1 VADGDGTVWLVDV
14 VAGKTIRTVSEGRAG
29 TPVLALRP
37 DGQRLAIG
45 DASGAVVIVTPGS
58 WQEAQRLEVGGAVTA
73 LVWRGDGQR
82 LAASVEGATNGG
94 ARVVVFGPPVPPT
107 QPQPG
112 QELVEHD
119 ALTVG
124 ADVIRLAF
132 DRDGRDVWACHAD
145 GMLARWTAASPAA
158 LFKLDHGGP
167 VLTVAVS
174 RDGETIVSGGS
185 DLSVRVWDGRTGQQ
199 RAQMTG
205 HTAAVHALAFTPD
218 DAFVVSAG
226 ADRTIRL
233 WDVGG
238 GRQLK
243 QVATTEATQY
253 AVAVQPDGRRV
264 AAGGADRLVRLFDL
278 ATGAVERTLEGHG
291 DFIHGVAFSPTGTS
305 LLSYGY
311 AGSLRIWN
319 PADGVARFETSVGRI
334 GNSASFAP
342 DGDRVVV
349 ANGDATASIVGLP
362 DGVR

>member
-1 VADGDGTVWLVDV
+1 
-14 VAGKTIRTVSEGRAG
+14 
-29 TPVLALRP
+29 
-37 DGQRLAIG
+37 
-45 DASGAVVIVTPGS
+45 
-58 WQEAQRLEVGGAVTA
+58 
-73 LVWRGDGQR
+73 
-82 LAASVEGATNGG
+82 
-94 ARVVVFGPPVPPT
+94 
-107 QPQPG
+107 
-112 QELVEHD
+112 
-119 ALTVG
+119 
-124 ADVIRLAF
+124 
-132 DRDGRDVWACHAD
+132 
-145 GMLARWTAASPAA
+145 
-158 LFKLDHGGP
+158 
-167 VLTVAVS
+167 
-174 RDGETIVSGGS
+174 
-185 DLSVRVWDGRTGQQ
+185 
-199 RAQMTG
+199 MTG

>member
-1 VADGDGTVWLVDV
+1 VWLVDV

-45 DASGAVVIVTPGS
+45 DASGAVVIVAPGS
-58 WQEAQRLEVGGAVTA
+58 WQEVQRLEVGGAVTA

-107 QPQPG
+107 PPQPG